1 MVTVGRELH
10 KRYITACALD
20 AAGRVLAE
28 HRRLEPSLDT
38 LGRWLEGF
46 PQPVQVAMAA
56 TLYWHWLERQ
66 LTVRGFAVIVAPPYQ
81 VKVIWQARTKT
92 DPIDARKLADLARV
106 NLWPAIWIPDPETR
120 ALRQR
125 LRGRVCLVR
134 QRTVMRNRMHAYLTA
149 ENWRCPELDLYS
161 KAGQAWLATVDLP
174 PVVRGQVTLVLANHG
189 RLTTQIQA
197 LDRHRKTTVRRDA
210 TARRLQTMPGV
221 GPFGALLLQAEIG
234 PITRFG
240 SAQALAAYAGLVP
253 STRSSGDK
261 TRHGAVGRG
270 NPWLKWLLI
279 EALQTLKLAP
289 GPVGDH
295 YRKLL
300 RAKGKPK
307 ATVAAARQFC
317 TYLYWMLKEEWSYT
331 EWLRQHD
338 LRSDRP
344 EVRPMQPL
352 GTAA

>member
-1 MVTVGRELH
+1 MVTVGLDLH

-20 AAGRVLAE
+20 DAGTVLAE
-28 HRRLEPSLDT
+28 HRRLEPSLDA
-38 LGRWLEGF
+38 LGRWLGGLGR
-46 PQPVQVAMAA
+46 PVLVVMEA

-66 LTVRGFAVIVAPPYQ
+66 LTARGFDVMVAHPYQ
-81 VKVIWQARTKT
+81 VKLIWQARTKT
-92 DPIDARKLADLARV
+92 DPIDARKLAELARV
-106 NLWPAIWIPDPETR
+106 KLLPAIWIPDPATR
-120 ALRQR
+120 ALRQL
-125 LRGRVCLVR
+125 LRGRVFLVR
-134 QRTVMRNRMHAYLTA
+134 QRTVMRNRIHAYLTA
-149 ENWRCPELDLYS
+149 ENLRCPELDLYS

-174 PVVRGQVTLVLANHG
+174 AGVRAQVTLVLANHAL
-189 RLTTQIQA
+189 LTTQIQA
-197 LDRHRKTTVRRDA
+197 LDRHIKTTVRRDEI
-210 TARRLQTMPGV
+210 ARRLQTIPGI

-234 PITRFG
+234 PIARFG
-240 SAQALAAYAGLVP
+240 SAQELAAYAGLVP

-270 NPWLKWLLI
+270 NPWLKWLVI

-307 ATVAAARQFC
+307 ATVAAARKFC

-338 LRSDRP
+338 RP
-344 EVRPMQPL
+344 EVRPVQPL
-352 GTAA
+352 GSVA

>member
-1 MVTVGRELH
+1 ME
-10 KRYITACALD
+10 
-20 AAGRVLAE
+20 
-28 HRRLEPSLDT
+28 
-38 LGRWLEGF
+38 
-46 PQPVQVAMAA
+46 A

-66 LTVRGFAVIVAPPYQ
+66 LAERGFSVLVAHPYQ
-81 VKVIWQARTKT
+81 VKLIWQARTKT
-92 DPIDARKLADLARV
+92 DPIDARKLAELARA
-106 NLWPAIWIPDPETR
+106 NLLPAIWIPDPTTR
-120 ALRQR
+120 ALRQL
-125 LRGRVCLVR
+125 LRGRVFLVR
-134 QRTVMRNRMHAYLTA
+134 QRTVMRNRIHAYLTA
-149 ENWRCPELDLYS
+149 ENLRCPELDLYS

-174 PVVRGQVTLVLANHG
+174 PVVRGQVTLVLANHAL
-189 RLTTQIQA
+189 LTTQIQA
-197 LDRHRKTTVRRDA
+197 LDRHIQTTVRRDEI
-210 TARRLQTMPGV
+210 ARRLQTIPGV

-234 PITRFG
+234 PIARFT
-240 SAQALAAYAGLVP
+240 SAQELAAYAGLVP
-253 STRSSGDK
+253 STHSSGDK
-261 TRHGAVGRG
+261 TRHGRVGRG

-307 ATVAAARQFC
+307 ATVAAARKFC

-338 LRSDRP
+338 RS

-352 GTAA
+352 GSAA